1 DKKTKELQNHGID
14 AGHAEELVRLYG
26 SNIDR
31 VIERMDSN
39 AYDLPEVVYAQLI
52 YGIEEES
59 VVRAIDFLIRRTGAM
74 FFDIDF
80 VRQHKDGV
88 LRCMADV
95 FNWSDERL
103 KEEREEV
110 EKEIEIA
117 VVPVTV
123 ES

>member
-1 DKKTKELQNHGID
+1 
-14 AGHAEELVRLYG
+14 
-26 SNIDR
+26 
-31 VIERMDSN
+31 
-39 AYDLPEVVYAQLI
+39 
-52 YGIEEES
+52 

-80 VRQHKDGV
+80 VLQHKDGV
-88 LRCMADV
+88 LRYMAD
-95 FNWSDERL
+95 FFKWSDERL

-117 VVPVTV
+117 VVPVPV

>member
-1 DKKTKELQNHGID
+1 MSAARRDSHLEDDK
-14 AGHAEELVRLYG
+14 AEQLVRLYG

-31 VIERMDSN
+31 VIERMDTN
-39 AYDLPEVVYAQLI
+39 AYDLPEIVYAQLI

-59 VVRAIDFLIRRTGAM
+59 VVRAIDFLVRRTGAM

-80 VRQHKDGV
+80 VRNHKDGV

-95 FNWSDERL
+95 FKWSDARL
-103 KEEREEV
+103 AEERAEV
-110 EKEIEIA
+110 EKEIDLA

-123 ES
+123 D